1 MIIIWD
7 IAQYF
12 IMAGLFVFV
21 IFCIS
26 CILATIFGVAKEII
40 VSTAE
45 AICDLFS
52 S

>member
-7 IAQYF
+7 MAQYL
-12 IMAGLFVFV
+12 IMGGLFTFV

-26 CILATIFGVAKEII
+26 CILTTIFGIAKEII